1 MNPGRAVVFTAVGVI
16 VLVTAASGTPL
27 WSVPE
32 KGAGQ
37 APLGDGTASVSV
49 VSTPEQATLEPGRQ
63 GGDVYYLRV
72 PDTEI
77 EVSQLRGNPLVSY
90 SIDIDELGY
99 SRSSVTS
106 LGTVGEGGARLS
118 LSEDALDG
126 TRLERQEYEGQL
138 RLVLRGNDEEQVLYD
153 QPITI
158 EVQQ

>member
-1 MNPGRAVVFTAVGVI
+1 MNPGRAVVLAAVGVI

-32 KGAGQ
+32 QGAGQ
-37 APLGDGTASVSV
+37 APLGEGTASVSV
-49 VSTPEQATLEPGRQ
+49 VSAPEQVTLEPGRQ

-90 SIDIDELGY
+90 SIDIDGLGY
-99 SRSSVTS
+99 SRSSVS
-106 LGTVGEGGARLS
+106 ALGTVGEGTARLS
-118 LSEDALDG
+118 LSDDALDG
-126 TRLERQEYEGQL
+126 NRLEQDEYDGRV
-138 RLVLRGNDEEQVLYD
+138 RLVLRGNGEEQVLYD

-158 EVQQ
+158 EVRR